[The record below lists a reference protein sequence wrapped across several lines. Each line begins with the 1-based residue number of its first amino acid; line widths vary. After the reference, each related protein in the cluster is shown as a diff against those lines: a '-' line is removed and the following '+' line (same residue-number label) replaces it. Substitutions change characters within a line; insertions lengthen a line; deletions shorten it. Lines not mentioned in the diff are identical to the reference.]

1 MPGHS
6 SHPGGGRRKR
16 IKHRRHAAGAG
27 AHLMLGNSGFR
38 NKNLRFSEKITENFR
53 QITEYSEN
61 T

>member
-27 AHLMLGNSGFR
+27 AHLMLGNSEFR
-38 NKNLRFSEKITENFR
+38 NKNLRFLEKITENFR
-53 QITEYSEN
+53 PITEYSEN